1 MFSSPRP
8 RTKCA
13 HVREQDSRLVFSGS
27 DMVERKRNSTGR
39 EVLPARPLRVAWLCA
54 KRRRGFD
61 TAASN
66 PALRAQCEATKP
78 AARIA
83 GLEPAFMMISP
94 TPLLQPIR
102 ISYVVEFGLLSVTFN
117 RETV

>member
-1 MFSSPRP
+1 MLSSPLP
-8 RTKCA
+8 RKKCA
-13 HVREQDSRLVFSGS
+13 HGRERNSRPVFSGS
-27 DMVERKRNSTGR
+27 DMAERKRNSTGR

-66 PALRAQCEATKP
+66 PALRAWGEATEP

-83 GLEPAFMMISP
+83 GLKPASMTISCAP
-94 TPLLQPIR
+94 FTA
-102 ISYVVEFGLLSVTFN
+102 Y
-117 RETV
+117 

>member
-1 MFSSPRP
+1 MLSSPRP
-8 RTKCA
+8 RKKCA
-13 HVREQDSRLVFSGS
+13 NVRERNSRPVFSES
-27 DMVERKRNSTGR
+27 DMAERKRNSTGR

-66 PALRAQCEATKP
+66 PAPRAQGEATKP

-83 GLEPAFMMISP
+83 GLKPAFHDD
-94 TPLLQPIR
+94 LLYPPFYR
-102 ISYVVEFGLLSVTFN
+102 LLEFRMLLNSGCLA
-117 RETV
+117 

>member
-1 MFSSPRP
+1 MFSSLRL
-8 RTKCA
+8 RKKCA

-39 EVLPARPLRVAWLCA
+39 EELPAKPLQVAWLCA

-66 PALRAQCEATKP
+66 SAPRAQCEATKP

-83 GLEPAFMMISP
+83 GLKPASMTISP
-94 TPLLQPIR
+94 APFYRLL
-102 ISYVVEFGLLSVTFN
+102 EFRMLLNSGCLALVLIA
-117 RETV
+117 EP